1 MDSGFRGKIGLM
13 LPAVVL
19 DLLMVLAAWFGAYW
33 LRFNLA
39 EVPDHFLQYA
49 IDSAPAVLVVQGAA
63 LFFFGTFRGVW
74 RFTSLADLVRIL
86 KAVVAGTAILMAF
99 MFLAVRLGNVPRSV
113 PLLYGMLLIA
123 FLAGPRLLY
132 RWFTE
137 RQFALG
143 TGKRV
148 LVVGAGQAGEM
159 LVRDLLRKSDGGYQ
173 PVAIVDDEPSLHRR
187 HVHGVPVVGRCDD
200 ITGLTE
206 SLDIDLILLAIPS
219 ATSVQ
224 MRRIV
229 AQCEKSAVP
238 FRTVPDLDS
247 LMSGQVSINELREVS
262 IEDIL
267 GRDQVV
273 LDWQAINAGLSG
285 KAVLITGGGGSIGAE
300 LCRQIARLNPARLI
314 LLENSE
320 YNLYSVEMEL
330 RKEFKDTPFIFQ
342 LGDVSDIA
350 TVRRVFQL
358 HRPDIV
364 FHAAAY
370 KHVPMLENQ
379 VREAF
384 RNNVIGTRNVA
395 VEADRSGSAEFVLIS
410 TDKAVNPSNVMGA
423 SKRLAEIFCQNLNT
437 RSGTSFITVR
447 FGNVLGSA
455 GSVIP
460 LFRKQIAAGGPVT
473 VTHREI
479 ERYFMTIPEACQLIM
494 QASVIGKGGEI
505 FVLDMGEPVKI
516 SFLAEQM
523 IRLSGKEPGV
533 DIEISYT
540 GLRPGEKMCE
550 ELFHDSERLEPTG
563 HEKIL
568 LARHRIVE
576 WERLEDLIERL
587 ESACD
592 LYDEGELLKAIAEF
606 VPENRIESISSVSD
620 LVHNTGPVVNVLE
633 N

>member
-1 MDSGFRGKIGLM
+1 MGSYIKDKIVRS
-13 LPAVVL
+13 LPSVIL
-19 DLLMVLAAWFGAYW
+19 DLLMVLAAWYGAYW
-33 LRFNLA
+33 LRFNLDVIP
-39 EVPDHFLQYA
+39 EHFVQYA
-49 IDSAPAVLVVQGAA
+49 TKSTPYVLVIQGLA
-63 LFFFGTFRGVW
+63 LYLFGVFRGVW
-74 RFTSLADLVRIL
+74 RFTSLEDLVRIL
-86 KAVVAGTAILMAF
+86 KAVVVGTAVLMAL
-99 MFLAVRLGNVPRSV
+99 MFLAARLGNVPRSV
-113 PLLYGMLLIA
+113 PFLYGMLLTA

-132 RWFTE
+132 RLLTE

-143 TGKRV
+143 AGKRV

-159 LVRDLLRKSDGGYQ
+159 LIRDLLRKPDAYYR
-173 PVAIVDDEPSLHRR
+173 PVAIVDDKPRRHGR
-187 HVHGVPVVGRCDD
+187 HVHGVPVVGGCDD
-200 ITGLTE
+200 IAEFAENLE
-206 SLDIDLILLAIPS
+206 IDLVLLAIPS
-219 ATSVQ
+219 ASSTQ

-229 AQCEKSAVP
+229 GLCEQSGVP
-238 FRTVPDLDS
+238 FRTVPDLDA
-247 LMSGQVSINELREVS
+247 LMSGRVSINELREVS

-267 GRDQVV
+267 GRDQVT
-273 LDWQAINAGLSG
+273 LDWDAIGTGLAGRTIL
-285 KAVLITGGGGSIGAE
+285 VTGGGGSIGSE
-300 LCRQIARLNPARLI
+300 LCRQISRLKPARLI

-320 YNLYSVEMEL
+320 YNLYSVDMEL
-330 RKEFKDTPFIFQ
+330 RREFKELSLVSQ

-350 TVRRVFQL
+350 TVRRVFQQYS
-358 HRPDIV
+358 PDIV

-384 RNNVIGTRNVA
+384 KNNVIGTRNVA
-395 VEADRSGSAEFVLIS
+395 VEADRSGCAEFVLIS

-423 SKRLAEIFCQNLNT
+423 SKRLAEIFCQNLNS
-437 RSGTSFITVR
+437 RSGTDFITVR

-505 FVLDMGEPVKI
+505 FVLDMGEAVKI

-523 IRLSGKEPGV
+523 IRLSGKEPGE

-540 GLRPGEKMCE
+540 GLRPGEKLYE
-550 ELFHDSERLEPTG
+550 ELFHDSEQLESTE

-568 LARHRIVE
+568 LARHRIVD
-576 WERLEDLIERL
+576 WGRLEELITRTMA
-587 ESACD
+587 ACD
-592 LYDEGELLKAIAEF
+592 EYDEAELLRSINEF
-606 VPENRIESISSVSD
+606 VPENRIEGLSRDVAPVEEIQSV
-620 LVHNTGPVVNVLE
+620 TR
-633 N
+633 